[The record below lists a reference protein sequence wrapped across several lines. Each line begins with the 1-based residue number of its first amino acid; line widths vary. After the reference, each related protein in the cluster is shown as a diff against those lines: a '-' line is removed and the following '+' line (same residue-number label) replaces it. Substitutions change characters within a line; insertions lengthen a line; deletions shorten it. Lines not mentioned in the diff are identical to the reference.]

1 MVVHAGYTFKFILTN
16 NYSLAGF
23 VLHYS
28 YTNSPITYLMA
39 SESDSTPGNFIRSM
53 IEKQAATEVATRF
66 PPEPNGYLHLGHAK
80 SICLN
85 FGIAKDFNG
94 WTNLR
99 FDDTNPDK
107 ESEEFMVAIKRDVE
121 WLGFEW
127 KSLCYASDYFDDLYN
142 CAVALIKSGDAYVDS
157 LDAEQI
163 REYRGTLKAPGKES
177 PYRNRSAD
185 ESLELL
191 EAMKTGKHNEG
202 DHVVRLKI
210 DMASGNMNMRDPV
223 IYRIKKTHHYR
234 TGDKWNIY
242 PLYDYTH
249 CLSDAIEGITHSL
262 CTLEFEDHRPLYEW
276 VIEKVKASAA
286 QVQLG
291 NPVQTEFGPL
301 NLEYT
306 VLSKRK
312 LIELVEKGLVNGW
325 DDPRMP
331 TIAGLRRRGFTP
343 DSVREFCRRIG
354 VTKSDAVIEMGV
366 LETVIREQLN
376 ESAER
381 RMAVLEPLKVVIT
394 SIAEDHNE
402 ILELANHPNKPELG
416 SRQLPFT
423 REVYIEQ
430 SDFEEIPPPK
440 FKRLVPGGEVRLRSS
455 YVIRCDEVIKEDT
468 GKVIE
473 LRCTHDPATL
483 GKKPEGR
490 KVKGVIHWVPAA
502 QSVNSEVR
510 VYDRLFN
517 QSNPLAEEDYLD
529 AINPDSLV
537 VMKQARLE
545 PALANTPVGARFQ
558 FERQGYFVVD
568 NDSSPERPVC
578 NRITG
583 LRDTW
588 S

>member
-1 MVVHAGYTFKFILTN
+1 
-16 NYSLAGF
+16 
-23 VLHYS
+23 
-28 YTNSPITYLMA
+28 MA
-39 SESDSTPGNFIRSM
+39 SETDPAPSNFIRSM
-53 IEKQAATEVATRF
+53 IEKQGASMVATRF

-85 FGIAKDFNG
+85 FGIALDFDG

-107 ESEEFMVAIKRDVE
+107 ESEEFMNAIKRDVE
-121 WLGFEW
+121 WLGFKW
-127 KSLCYASDYFDDLYN
+127 KSQCYASDYFDDLYS
-142 CAVALIKSGDAYVDS
+142 CAVALIKSGNAYVDS
-157 LDAEQI
+157 LSAEEI
-163 REYRGTLKAPGKES
+163 REYRGTLKEPGQES
-177 PYRNRSAD
+177 PYRNRSP
-185 ESLELL
+185 EQSVELL
-191 EAMKTGKHNEG
+191 EEMKAGKHDEG

-210 DMASGNMNMRDPV
+210 DMASSNMNMRDPA

-234 TGDKWNIY
+234 TGDKWSIY

-276 VIEKVKASAA
+276 VIEKVKASS
-286 QVQLG
+286 VDVKLG
-291 NPVQTEFGPL
+291 SPVQTEFGPL

-312 LIELVEKGLVNGW
+312 LIELVQKGIVNGW

-331 TIAGLRRRGFTP
+331 TISGLRRRGFTP
-343 DSVREFCRRIG
+343 GSIREFCRRIG
-354 VTKSDAVIEMGV
+354 VTKSSAVIEMGV
-366 LETVIREQLN
+366 LETVIREELN

-394 SIAEDHNE
+394 SVAEDHNE
-402 ILELANHPNKPELG
+402 ILTLANHPNKPELG

-430 SDFEEIPPPK
+430 SDFEEVPPPK

-455 YVIRCDEVIKEDT
+455 YVIRCDEVIKDENGRVT
-468 GKVIE
+468 EIH
-473 LRCTHDPATL
+473 CTHDPDTL

-490 KVKGVIHWVPAA
+490 KVKGVIHWVPAK
-502 QSVNSEVR
+502 QSVKSEIR
-510 VYDRLFN
+510 IYDRLFN
-517 QSNPLAEEDYLD
+517 KPAPLAEENYID
-529 AINPDSLV
+529 AINPESLL
-537 VMKQARLE
+537 VMENARLE
-545 PALANTPVGARFQ
+545 PALATAPVGTRYQ
-558 FERQGYFVVD
+558 FERQGYFAID
-568 NDSSPERPVC
+568 NDSTPTHPVG
-578 NRITG
+578 NRIVG

>member
-1 MVVHAGYTFKFILTN
+1 
-16 NYSLAGF
+16 
-23 VLHYS
+23 
-28 YTNSPITYLMA
+28 MA
-39 SESDSTPGNFIRSM
+39 PETDPAPSNFIRSM
-53 IEKQAATEVATRF
+53 IEKQAVSSIATRF

-85 FGIAKDFNG
+85 FGMAEDFNG

-107 ESEEFMVAIKRDVE
+107 ESEEYMSAIKRDVE
-121 WLGFEW
+121 WLGFTW
-127 KSLCYASDYFDDLYN
+127 KSLCYASDYFDDLYD

-157 LDAEQI
+157 LSADEI
-163 REYRGTLKAPGKES
+163 REYRGTLKQPGKES
-177 PYRNRSAD
+177 PYRNRSP
-185 ESLELL
+185 EQSLELL
-191 EAMKTGKHNEG
+191 EAMKAGDHDEG
-202 DHVVRLKI
+202 DHIVRLKI
-210 DMASGNMNMRDPV
+210 DMASSNMNMRDPA

-234 TGDKWNIY
+234 TGDKWSIY

-276 VIEKVKASAA
+276 VLEKVKASSAT
-286 QVQLG
+286 VELG
-291 NPVQTEFGPL
+291 SPVQTEFGPL

-312 LIELVEKGLVNGW
+312 LIELVQKGHVSGW

-331 TIAGLRRRGFTP
+331 TISGLRRRGFTP
-343 DSVREFCRRIG
+343 SSIREFCRRIG
-354 VTKSDAVIEMGV
+354 VTKSSAVIEMSA
-366 LETVIREQLN
+366 LETVIRDELN

-381 RMAVLEPLKVVIT
+381 RMAVLEPLKVIIT
-394 SIAEDHNE
+394 SLAEDHNE
-402 ILELANHPNKPELG
+402 MLELQNHPNKPELG

-423 REVYIEQ
+423 HEVYIEQ
-430 SDFEEIPPPK
+430 SDFEEVPPPK

-455 YVIRCDEVIKEDT
+455 YVIRCDEVIKDANGLVT
-468 GKVIE
+468 E
-473 LRCTHDPATL
+473 LHCTHDPDTL

-502 QSVNSEVR
+502 QSVESEVR

-517 QSNPLAEEDYLD
+517 QQDPLAEENYID
-529 AINPDSLV
+529 AINPDSLI
-537 VMKQARLE
+537 VMKHARLE
-545 PALANTPVGARFQ
+545 AETANAPVGTRFQ
-558 FERQGYFVVD
+558 FERQGYFAID
-568 NDSSPERPVC
+568 NDSTPERPVC
-578 NRITG
+578 NRIVG

-588 S
+588 G

>member
-1 MVVHAGYTFKFILTN
+1 
-16 NYSLAGF
+16 
-23 VLHYS
+23 
-28 YTNSPITYLMA
+28 MA
-39 SESDSTPGNFIRSM
+39 SESDPAPSNFIRSM
-53 IEKQAATEVATRF
+53 IEKQAASTVATRF

-85 FGIAKDFNG
+85 FGIAQDFNG

-107 ESEEFMVAIKRDVE
+107 ESEEYMTAIKRDVE
-121 WLGFEW
+121 WLGFQW
-127 KSLCYASDYFDDLYN
+127 KSLCYASDYFDDLYS

-157 LDAEQI
+157 LSAEEI
-163 REYRGTLKAPGKES
+163 REYRGSLKEPGKES
-177 PYRNRSAD
+177 PYRNRSA
-185 ESLELL
+185 EQSLELL
-191 EAMKTGKHNEG
+191 EEMKSGKHNEG
-202 DHVVRLKI
+202 DHIVRLKI
-210 DMASGNMNMRDPV
+210 DMASSNMNMRDPA

-234 TGDKWNIY
+234 TGDKWSIY

-276 VIEKVKASAA
+276 VIEKVKASTVA
-286 QVQLG
+286 VELG
-291 NPVQTEFGPL
+291 SPVQTEFGPL

-312 LIELVEKGLVNGW
+312 LIELVQKGLVSGW

-331 TIAGLRRRGFTP
+331 TISGLRRRGFTP
-343 DSVREFCRRIG
+343 DSIREFCRRIG
-354 VTKSDAVIEMGV
+354 VTKSSAVIEIGV
-366 LETVIREQLN
+366 LETVIREELN

-394 SIAEDHNE
+394 SLADDHNE
-402 ILELANHPNKPELG
+402 ILQLANHPNKPELG

-430 SDFEEIPPPK
+430 SDFEEDPPPK

-455 YVIRCDEVIKEDT
+455 YVIRCDEVIKDEN
-468 GKVIE
+468 GKITE
-473 LRCTHDPATL
+473 LHCTHDPDTL

-490 KVKGVIHWVPAA
+490 KVKGVIHWVPAGH
-502 QSVNSEVR
+502 SVKSEVR

-517 QSNPLAEEDYLD
+517 QPNPLAEDNYLD

-537 VMKQARLE
+537 VMEGAQLE
-545 PALANTPVGARFQ
+545 PALASSAVGSRYQ
-558 FERQGYFVVD
+558 FERQGYFAID
-568 NDSSPERPVC
+568 EDSTAERPVC
-578 NRITG
+578 NRIVS

>member
-1 MVVHAGYTFKFILTN
+1 
-16 NYSLAGF
+16 
-23 VLHYS
+23 
-28 YTNSPITYLMA
+28 MA
-39 SESDSTPGNFIRSM
+39 SESDTAPSNFIRSM
-53 IEKQAATEVATRF
+53 IEKQAVTTVATRF

-85 FGIAKDFNG
+85 FGIAAEFNG

-107 ESEEFMVAIKRDVE
+107 ESEEFMGAIKRDVE
-121 WLGFEW
+121 WLGFSW
-127 KSLCYASDYFDDLYN
+127 KSLCHASDYFDDLYN
-142 CAVALIKSGDAYVDS
+142 CTVALIKSGDAYVDS
-157 LDAEQI
+157 LSAEEI
-163 REYRGTLKAPGKES
+163 REYRGSLKAPGQES
-177 PYRNRSAD
+177 PFRNRSTD
-185 ESLELL
+185 QSLELL
-191 EAMKTGKHNEG
+191 EEMKDGKHNEG

-210 DMASGNMNMRDPV
+210 DMASGNMNMRDPA

-234 TGDKWNIY
+234 TGDKWSIY

-276 VIEKVKASAA
+276 VIEKVRASSAE
-286 QVQLG
+286 VELG
-291 NPVQTEFGPL
+291 SPVQTEFGPL

-312 LIELVEKGLVNGW
+312 LLELVQEGIVSGW

-331 TIAGLRRRGFTP
+331 TISGLRRRGFTP
-343 DSVREFCRRIG
+343 DSIREFCRRIG
-354 VTKSDAVIEMGV
+354 VTKSAAVIEMSA
-366 LETVIREQLN
+366 LETVIREELN

-394 SIAEDHNE
+394 SVAEDHNE
-402 ILELANHPNKPELG
+402 VLELANHPNKPELG

-423 REVYIEQ
+423 REIYIER

-440 FKRLVPGGEVRLRSS
+440 FKRLITGGEVRLRSS
-455 YVIRCDEVIKEDT
+455 YVIRCDEVIKDDNGT
-468 GKVIE
+468 ILE
-473 LRCTHDPATL
+473 LHCSHDPDTL

-490 KVKGVIHWVPAA
+490 KVKGVIHWVPVA
-502 QSVNSEVR
+502 QSVKTQVR
-510 VYDRLFN
+510 IYDRLFN
-517 QSNPLAEEDYLD
+517 RPNPLAEVDYKD
-529 AINPDSLV
+529 AINPESLIV
-537 VMKQARLE
+537 KDDARLE
-545 PALANTPVGARFQ
+545 PDAANAAVGTRFQ
-558 FERQGYFVVD
+558 FERQGYFAID
-568 NDSSPERPVC
+568 HESTPAHPVC
-578 NRITG
+578 NRIVG

>member
-1 MVVHAGYTFKFILTN
+1 
-16 NYSLAGF
+16 
-23 VLHYS
+23 
-28 YTNSPITYLMA
+28 MA
-39 SESDSTPGNFIRSM
+39 SESDSAPGNFIRSM
-53 IEKQAATEVATRF
+53 IEKQAVTTIATRF

-107 ESEEFMVAIKRDVE
+107 ESEEFMHAIKRDVE

-127 KSLCYASDYFDDLYN
+127 KSLCYASDYFDDLYD

-157 LDAEQI
+157 LSAEEI
-163 REYRGTLKAPGKES
+163 RDYRGTLKAPGQES
-177 PYRNRSAD
+177 PYRNRSSA

-191 EAMKTGKHNEG
+191 EEMKTGKHNEG

-210 DMASGNMNMRDPV
+210 DMASSNMNMRDPV

-276 VIEKVKASAA
+276 VIEKVKASAT

-291 NPVQTEFGPL
+291 DPVQTEFGPL

-312 LIELVEKGLVNGW
+312 LIELVDKGLVSGW

-331 TIAGLRRRGFTP
+331 TIAGLRRRGYTP

-354 VTKSDAVIEMGV
+354 VTKSSAVIEMGV

-394 SIAEDHNE
+394 SVAEDHHE

-440 FKRLVPGGEVRLRSS
+440 FKRLIPGGEVRLRSS
-455 YVIRCDEVIKEDT
+455 YVIRCDEVIKDET
-468 GKVIE
+468 GRVIE
-473 LRCTHDPATL
+473 LRCSHDPATL

-490 KVKGVIHWVPAA
+490 KVKGVIHWVPAPK
-502 QSVNSEVR
+502 SITSEVR

-517 QSNPLAEEDYLD
+517 QSNPLAEENYLD

-537 VMKQARLE
+537 IMKQAQLE
-545 PALANTPVGARFQ
+545 PALANAPVGTRFQ
-558 FERQGYFVVD
+558 FERQGYFVID
-568 NDSSPERPVC
+568 NDSSSQRPVC

-583 LRDTW
+583 LRDSW

>member
-1 MVVHAGYTFKFILTN
+1 
-16 NYSLAGF
+16 
-23 VLHYS
+23 
-28 YTNSPITYLMA
+28 MA
-39 SESDSTPGNFIRSM
+39 TENDPAPSNFIRSM
-53 IEKQAATEVATRF
+53 IEKQAASKVATRF

-85 FGIAKDFNG
+85 FGIAEDFNG

-107 ESEEFMVAIKRDVE
+107 ESEEYMSAIKRDVE
-121 WLGFEW
+121 WLGFKW
-127 KSLCYASDYFDDLYN
+127 KSLCYASDYFDDLYD
-142 CAVALIKSGDAYVDS
+142 CAVALVKSGDAYVDS
-157 LDAEQI
+157 LSAEEI
-163 REYRGTLKAPGKES
+163 REYRGTLKAPGIES
-177 PYRNRSAD
+177 PHRNRSP
-185 ESLELL
+185 EQNLSLL
-191 EAMKTGKHNEG
+191 EEMKDGKHDEG
-202 DHVVRLKI
+202 EHILRLKI
-210 DMASGNMNMRDPV
+210 DMASSNMNMRDPA

-276 VIEKVKASAA
+276 VIEKVKASSAS
-286 QVQLG
+286 VELG
-291 NPVQTEFGPL
+291 SPVQTEFGPL

-312 LIELVEKGLVNGW
+312 LIELVQKGVVSGW

-331 TIAGLRRRGFTP
+331 TISGLRRRGFTA
-343 DSVREFCRRIG
+343 SSIREFCRRIG
-354 VTKSDAVIEMGV
+354 VTKSSAVIEMSA
-366 LETVIREQLN
+366 LETVIREELN
-376 ESAER
+376 ETAER

-394 SIAEDHNE
+394 SLSEDHNE
-402 ILELANHPNKPELG
+402 VLELQNHPNKPELG

-430 SDFEEIPPPK
+430 SDFEEEPPPK

-455 YVIRCDEVIKEDT
+455 YVIRCDEVIKDADGRIT
-468 GKVIE
+468 E
-473 LRCTHDPATL
+473 LHCTHDPETL

-490 KVKGVIHWVPAA
+490 KVKGVVHWVPAS
-502 QSVNSEVR
+502 QSVDSEVR

-517 QSNPLAEEDYLD
+517 RPDPLAEEDY
-529 AINPDSLV
+529 INAVNPESLQ
-537 VMKQARLE
+537 VMADARLE
-545 PALANTPVGARFQ
+545 SSAATAPIGTRFQ
-558 FERQGYFVVD
+558 FERQGYFVID
-568 NDSSPERPVC
+568 DDSTTDRPVC
-578 NRITG
+578 NRIVG